1 VFVESQLLPTC
12 SEHLHTMRELASSQ
26 PESESLLV
34 TCEVYQQQ
42 FDDLKRKADRHSTL
56 LEYYDR

>member
-1 VFVESQLLPTC
+1 
-12 SEHLHTMRELASSQ
+12 MRELASSQ